1 MKPISFGQPLPK
13 KTETEVLRPLSSR
26 SKNEEKPFQSV
37 YSRPASAFKTHQ
49 TPLKSPVRTF

>member
-1 MKPISFGQPLPK
+1 MKPISFGQPMPK
-13 KTETEVLRPLSSR
+13 KNVAEVLRPLSSR

-49 TPLKSPVRTF
+49 APLKSPLRTF